1 VAVQQGLVVTGTGLT
16 QRRLRSRACAIADL
30 VVAAAGASLLALAA
44 LDSVVSWP
52 SNHVLV
58 DDRQL
63 SRVAGILL
71 GPGWPWLLVSYATV
85 FGIRNRRRSRSQRPT
100 RWPVPLPLLARV
112 GLAVTA
118 ALCIAVIAGGFAVGA
133 AKGNARIL
141 PGPRY
146 EVSTLD
152 LNQADWTLV
161 PKRQYDLWQARF
173 VREDGLF
180 MLFGFALAA
189 GSLGLFQLHLTA
201 RRASQD

>member
-1 VAVQQGLVVTGTGLT
+1 VQQGLVVTGTRLT
-16 QRRLRSRACAIADL
+16 QWRLGSRACAVADL

-52 SNHVLV
+52 SNRVLV

-63 SRVAGILL
+63 ARVAGIVL
-71 GPGWPWLLVSYATV
+71 GPGWPWMLVSYVMV
-85 FGIRNRRRSRSQRPT
+85 FGIRSRRRNRSQKPT

-112 GLAVTA
+112 GLAVAA
-118 ALCIAVIAGGFAVGA
+118 ALCVAVIAGGFAGGA
-133 AKGNARIL
+133 AKGNARLL

-161 PKRQYDLWQARF
+161 SKRQYDLWQARF
-173 VREDGLF
+173 VREDGIF
-180 MLFGFALAA
+180 MLFGLALAA
-189 GSLGLFQLHLTA
+189 GGLGLFQLHLTTTHTN
-201 RRASQD
+201 QD